1 MNNKI
6 EIYDSTL
13 RDGAQM
19 HKISFSVSDRI
30 KIVKKLD
37 EFGIDYIEAGNPGS
51 NPKERL
57 FFNKIE
63 KVNLQHSKIVA
74 FGSTKRADLKVE
86 DDKNLEALV
95 QAKTDIVCIYGKAW
109 DFQVTEILR
118 TTLKENLKM
127 IESSIK
133 FLIKNDKEV
142 FFDAEHF
149 FDGYKENKQ
158 YAIEVIK
165 TAINAGATRIILC
178 DTNGGT
184 LSTEIYD
191 IVKNV
196 CKQFKDIKFGIHC
209 HNDMELAC
217 ANSLIA
223 IDAGV
228 YQVQG
233 TINGYGER
241 CGNANLCSIIP
252 TLEIKKNKKCLK
264 NSDNLAMVTE
274 VARYVDDV
282 ANHISNPN
290 NPYVGALAFTH
301 KAGAHINAV
310 NKNTKSFEHINPD
323 IVGNSRKKLISEL
336 AGKSAIYEIAEK
348 YLPEISKTDERL
360 VKSLKKIKDLEKSGY
375 QFEDA
380 TGSIE
385 LIVAEELGIYKRFIN
400 IIYTKVIIER
410 ENSVAVVKVKIKDR
424 ERLSSAEGKGP
435 VDAIDTALRKAI
447 GKLYKSLLNVKLID
461 YKVRALDSSK
471 GCEARVLVNIQTSN
485 GKTQWNTVGV
495 STDIVSATTE
505 ALIDSIEYA
514 QLHNLL

>member
-1 MNNKI
+1 M

-30 KIVKKLD
+30 KIIKKLD

-51 NPKERL
+51 NPKERE

-63 KVNLQHSKIVA
+63 ELDLDYSKIVA
-74 FGSTKRADLKVE
+74 FGSTRRTGIKAEE
-86 DDKNLEALV
+86 DDNLKALI

-109 DFQVTEILR
+109 DFQVKEILK
-118 TTLKENLKM
+118 TTLQENLKM

-133 FLIKNDKEV
+133 FLIKNGKEV

-149 FDGYKENKQ
+149 FDGYKENEE
-158 YAIEVIK
+158 YALKVIK
-165 TAINAGATRIILC
+165 TAVNSGATRIILC

-184 LSTEIYD
+184 LTTEIYE
-191 IVKNV
+191 IIKNICTHFKNV
-196 CKQFKDIKFGIHC
+196 KFGIHC
-209 HNDMELAC
+209 HNDMELAVS
-217 ANSLIA
+217 NSLIA
-223 IDAGV
+223 VDAGV
-228 YQVQG
+228 VQIQG
-233 TINGYGER
+233 TINGFGER

-252 TLEIKKNKKCLK
+252 TLELKKNKKCLK
-264 NSDNLAMVTE
+264 NSENLSMTTE
-274 VARYVDDV
+274 VSRYVDEV

-301 KAGAHINAV
+301 KAGAHINAI
-310 NKNTKSFEHINPD
+310 NKNVKSFEHINPEK
-323 IVGNSRKKLISEL
+323 VGNSRKKLISEL
-336 AGKSAIYEIAEK
+336 AGKSAIYEIAKK
-348 YLPEISKTDERL
+348 YMPEISKTDKRL
-360 VKSLKKIKDLEKSGY
+360 AQSLKQIKELEKNGY

-380 TGSIE
+380 TSSVE
-385 LIVAEELGIYKRFIN
+385 LIVAEKLNVYKRFIN
-400 IIYTKVIIER
+400 IIYTKVIVER
-410 ENSVAVVKVKIKDR
+410 EYSIAIVKVKIKDK

-435 VDAIDTALRKAI
+435 VNAIDTALRKAI
-447 GKLYKSLLNVKLID
+447 GKLYKNMLNIKLID

-485 GKTQWNTVGV
+485 GKKQWNTVGV

-514 QLHNLL
+514 KLCDLI